1 MKKYF
6 VALGVVTIL
15 LGGIVS
21 FSGGDALA
29 IKDLPNQ
36 HSVPDSF

>member
-6 VALGVVTIL
+6 MVLSVVTIL
-15 LGGIVS
+15 VGGIVS
-21 FSGGDALA
+21 FSGGDAFA
-29 IKDLPNQ
+29 IRDLPNQ